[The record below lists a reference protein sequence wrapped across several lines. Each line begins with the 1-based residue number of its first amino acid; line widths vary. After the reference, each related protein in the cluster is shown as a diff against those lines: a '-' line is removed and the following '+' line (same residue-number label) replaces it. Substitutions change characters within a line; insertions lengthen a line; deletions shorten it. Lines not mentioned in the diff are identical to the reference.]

1 MLTCSGA
8 RTDQNPFQP
17 VELQQLHCRAM
28 DPYALLGVESS
39 ASWEEIQKAYR
50 SRAKEIHPDKR
61 PAEQEAA
68 TREFQQL
75 LEAYETLRRNAPTEA
90 WEEEPQPDNMA
101 NHGTAFSHIALS
113 TFFLPRDFGQVSD
126 ADNGDADVLASVE
139 RVSDTWCEPLKS
151 IISSLV
157 HRPTKHF
164 MLQQLQS
171 LEVNQAAAFW
181 LQAQNAML
189 HIERLT
195 NDVAM
200 IRAWRVQLPMADMS
214 QVLPPC
220 MAVPAVAT
228 RARWER
234 VAHEAFCQVA
244 AFLASEELLQ
254 AATKGEDPSLPLV
267 IIDYLLPVVC
277 GEAVN
282 LSTCKCIWKK
292 VTRKRKLLAR

>member
-1 MLTCSGA
+1 
-8 RTDQNPFQP
+8 
-17 VELQQLHCRAM
+17 M
-28 DPYALLGVESS
+28 DPYAVLGVESS
-39 ASWEEIQKAYR
+39 ASWDEIQKAYR

-75 LEAYETLRRNAPTEA
+75 LEAYETLKGTAPEA
-90 WEEEPQPDNMA
+90 EDGWQPDNMA
-101 NHGTAFSHIALS
+101 KHGTAFSHIALS

-126 ADNGDADVLASVE
+126 DAGNADADVLASVE

-171 LEVNQAAAFW
+171 LQVNQAAAFW
-181 LQAQNAML
+181 LRAQNAIL
-189 HIERLT
+189 HIERLS

-200 IRAWRVQLPMADMS
+200 IRAWRVQLPMAEVS
-214 QVLPPC
+214 QMLPPC

-228 RARWER
+228 QARWER

-244 AFLASEELLQ
+244 AFLATDELLQ
-254 AATKGEDPSLPLV
+254 AATKGEDPSLPVV

-282 LSTCKCIWKK
+282 LSTGKCIWKK
-292 VTRKRKLLAR
+292 VTRKQKLCACWVGLVMSSQSEVWN